1 MSGYSP
7 VGDLSVLSIGFV
19 IIILLFFSSVHK
31 NRSYRIFTSIVAVL
45 MASAATDVLSYTLTQ
60 SSSPAAPFVR
70 CVFHA
75 FLFFLFVL
83 FSLYICEAAR
93 LKRKTSRIFL
103 TISVVFYIAVIGAD
117 IWASAT
123 SHVPEEQ
130 YIYICG
136 YCAFFIL
143 MIVMLIVVRHRLYS
157 KVMYGFYGAI
167 TVSFVILMIQGIL
180 YNSSYTVV
188 TFFLPVLALFYSMHS
203 NPYDV
208 QLGAADATAFAEY
221 IKQVQSHG
229 QSFIYMSFYLR
240 LFQEDGFI
248 IPDALQAAIRHY
260 SSVSFKNS
268 HLFQPERGHL
278 ILTAVKEQNPD
289 YEKKIQAA
297 LENFQKEYEK
307 YHFDFK
313 LLIGESADEIGG
325 SDGYLTFFQNMRD
338 RIEENTIRFVNVED
352 VRKYPHDVRIQ
363 KVLEDI
369 YKKCD
374 LDDPRVLVYCQ
385 PVYDVKTGTFHNA
398 EALMRLQL
406 EDEIIQP
413 NDFIPIA
420 EKNGY
425 IHVLTQI
432 ILHKTCDAIRY
443 YCENG
448 YNLSSISVNV
458 SALELRE
465 ESFTQDIMR
474 IIYDSGVPGDKI
486 AIEMTESQ
494 TYSDFLLMKK
504 MIIELKEKGMAFCL
518 DDFGTG
524 YSNMERILEIPFD
537 VIKFDRSLV
546 QTSRKDPRSRKL
558 IEGISN
564 TFSSMDYKVL
574 YEGIEEEAD
583 EKMCKEMSACYL
595 QGYKFARPV
604 PIMVLGEYLSMDD
617 KDDKGTVPL
626 SSVNCTA

>member
-7 VGDLSVLSIGFV
+7 IGDLSVLSIGFV
-19 IIILLFFSSVHK
+19 IIILLFFSSAKK

-45 MASAATDVLSYTLTQ
+45 MVSAATDVLAYTLMQ
-60 SSSPAAPFVR
+60 YRSPAVGFVH
-70 CVFHA
+70 CAFHA
-75 FLFFLFVL
+75 FLFFLFFL
-83 FSLYICEAAR
+83 FSMYICEAAR
-93 LKRKTSRIFL
+93 LKRELSRKFL
-103 TISVVFYIAVIGAD
+103 TISAVLYIVVLAAD
-117 IWASAT
+117 IWAAIT
-123 SHVPEEQ
+123 SNVPAGQ

-143 MIVMLIVVRHRLYS
+143 MIVMLVAARHRLYS
-157 KVMYGFYGAI
+157 KIMYGFYGAI
-167 TVSFVILMIQGIL
+167 FVSFVILMIQGIFHD
-180 YNSSYTVV
+180 SSYTVV

-203 NPYDV
+203 NPYDA

-221 IKQVQSHG
+221 VRQVRSHG
-229 QSFIYMSFYLR
+229 QTFVYMSFYLR

-248 IPDALQAAIRHY
+248 IPDALQASIRHY
-260 SSVSFKNS
+260 SSISFKNAR
-268 HLFQPERGHL
+268 LFQPERGHL
-278 ILTAVKEQNPD
+278 ILTAVKEQNLD
-289 YEKKIQAA
+289 CQKKVQTA
-297 LENFQKEYEK
+297 LENFQKEYDK
-307 YHFDFK
+307 YHFDCK
-313 LLIGESADEIGG
+313 LLIGESADEIVS
-325 SDGYLTFFQNMRD
+325 SDGYLAFFQSVRARM
-338 RIEENTIRFVNVED
+338 EENSVHFVNTED
-352 VRKYPHDVRIQ
+352 IRKYPHDVKIQ
-363 KVLEDI
+363 KALEDI
-369 YKKCD
+369 HKKRD

-406 EDEIIQP
+406 EGEVIQP

-425 IHVLTQI
+425 IHMLTLI
-432 ILHKTCDAIRY
+432 ILHKTCEAIRY
-443 YCENG
+443 YCANG
-448 YNLSSISVNV
+448 CDLSSISVNV

-465 ESFTQDIMR
+465 ASFTQDIMR
-474 IIYDSGVPGDKI
+474 IISESGVPEEKI

-494 TYSDFLLMKK
+494 TYSDFLLMKE
-504 MIIELKEKGMAFCL
+504 MISELKEKGMTFCL

-546 QTSRKDPRSRKL
+546 QTSRHNPRSRKL
-558 IEGISN
+558 IKGISN

-604 PIMVLGEYLSMDD
+604 PIMELGEYLS
-617 KDDKGTVPL
+617 KEEVEVI
-626 SSVNCTA
+626 S